1 MAELT
6 KASSSRTVETARG
19 TIHYQEAGEGY
30 PLILMHGSGAGAT
43 GWVNFSNNI
52 GALAEQ
58 FQATLYVLHAIENPA
73 LPVHGS
79 RYSWAV
85 PDDVLPRLM
94 EQAELKLALAFPNE
108 GVTSIDHPIVRAIKV
123 GHPVMT
129 IHDFAKEHQIDL
141 IVMATHGHRGISHLL
156 LGSVTEKMVRLST
169 CPVLTVRPNAQK
181 LSAQKLPI

>member
-1 MAELT
+1 MDLAIRRIVFPT
-6 KASSSRTVETARG
+6 DFSPAARQAQD
-19 TIHYQEAGEGY
+19 YA
-30 PLILMHGSGAGAT
+30 L
-43 GWVNFSNNI
+43 
-52 GALAEQ
+52 ALAEQ

-169 CPVLTVRPNAQK
+169 CPVLTVRPNSQK